1 VRRAPGFIDT
11 EFKVYIPLAEK
22 LSTVWTVLLLF
33 FSAVVVGVFVRVFPT
48 CCK

>member
-11 EFKVYIPLAEK
+11 EFKIYIPLAEK
-22 LSTVWTVLLLF
+22 LPTVRAVLLVF
-33 FSAVVVGVFVRVFPT
+33 FSAVVVGVLVSVFPT